1 MILRKIGSLLRARS
15 QEGSF
20 MSQREINETGI
31 RVTAIGLGAMPLSI
45 QGRPSE
51 EQAFQVIETFLAA
64 GGNFIDTAN
73 VYCLDDSDTGHNE
86 RLIVKV
92 LDQLGK
98 RDQVVIATKGG
109 LRRPGGEWVVDG
121 DPKFLR
127 RSCEQSLRDLKTDCI
142 ELYQLHAVD
151 PNFGLLPSLQ
161 ELIKLREEGKIRHIG
176 LSNVVHV
183 DIIQAALDHAPIVS
197 VQNRCNPFEKQDF
210 ANGIID
216 YCRLKGISYIPHSP
230 VGGHYGHVRLG
241 HSELME
247 RLAEKYG
254 SSRYCIALAWLLAK
268 GEHIIPIPGASKPT
282 SIADSM
288 RAMNIRLDPADIHA
302 IDSLPELR

>member
-1 MILRKIGSLLRARS
+1 
-15 QEGSF
+15 
-20 MSQREINETGI
+20 MSQREIDGTGI
-31 RVTAIGLGAMPLSI
+31 RVVPVGLGAMPLSI

-51 EQAFQVIETFLAA
+51 EQAFQVIETFLAE

-73 VYCLDDSDTGHNE
+73 VYCLDDSDIGHNE
-86 RLIVKV
+86 RLIAKV

-109 LRRPGGEWVVDG
+109 LRRPGGEWVIDG

-127 RSCEQSLRDLKTDCI
+127 ESCERSLKDLKTDCI

-151 PNFGLLPSLQ
+151 PNIGLLPSLE
-161 ELIKLREEGKIRHIG
+161 ELIKLRDEGKIRHIG
-176 LSNVVHV
+176 LSNITSL
-183 DIIQAALDHAPIVS
+183 DILQAALDHAPIVS

-210 ANGIID
+210 ANGVID
-216 YCRLKGISYIPHSP
+216 YCGLKGITYIPHSP

-241 HSELME
+241 HSELFE
-247 RLAEKYG
+247 RLAEKYR
-254 SSRYCIALAWLLAK
+254 SSRYGIALAWLLAK
-268 GEHIIPIPGASKPT
+268 SEHIIPIPGASKPT

-288 RAMNIRLDPADIHA
+288 RALHVHLDPEDVRA
-302 IDSLPELR
+302 IDNIPELR